1 MKASLPSLLAGAA
14 GGAVVA
20 GVIVV
25 AVHVPQSSLSSMQ
38 RGAAEPPATVP
49 TDDALRAEVGELRSS
64 VEELSMQLA
73 LLESRRPER
82 VEVREPLPETATADD
97 DLRALAAA
105 LSDPNAPLPEGLRQG
120 VTEALSEIREQE
132 DRERRER
139 FQDAAR
145 TMMDERI
152 DEIAVELGLGS
163 YQTDELRK
171 LYGDQMARMTE
182 SIDAARA
189 SGDYSGMRDSMT
201 AMRDEARVELQRI
214 LTPAQY
220 QRFEDERLGRGLTGA
235 PGGFFGGGGAGR
247 GGARGGR
254 GGGQGE

>member
-1 MKASLPSLLAGAA
+1 
-14 GGAVVA
+14 
-20 GVIVV
+20 
-25 AVHVPQSSLSSMQ
+25 
-38 RGAAEPPATVP
+38 
-49 TDDALRAEVGELRSS
+49 
-64 VEELSMQLA
+64 
-73 LLESRRPER
+73 
-82 VEVREPLPETATADD
+82 
-97 DLRALAAA
+97 
-105 LSDPNAPLPEGLRQG
+105 
-120 VTEALSEIREQE
+120 
-132 DRERRER
+132 
-139 FQDAAR
+139 
-145 TMMDERI
+145 
-152 DEIAVELGLGS
+152 
-163 YQTDELRK
+163 
-171 LYGDQMARMTE
+171 MTE